1 VLRLIIIRR
10 EKYKMKAIQNQYKI
24 LYYDIEGVTD
34 YLKTGSN
41 LHKVFVHASS
51 DDKAMRVVMDKYNIP
66 MNWIV
71 SSSINR
77 MGIR

>member
-1 VLRLIIIRR
+1 
-10 EKYKMKAIQNQYKI
+10 MKAIQNQYKI
-24 LYYDIEGVTD
+24 LYYDD